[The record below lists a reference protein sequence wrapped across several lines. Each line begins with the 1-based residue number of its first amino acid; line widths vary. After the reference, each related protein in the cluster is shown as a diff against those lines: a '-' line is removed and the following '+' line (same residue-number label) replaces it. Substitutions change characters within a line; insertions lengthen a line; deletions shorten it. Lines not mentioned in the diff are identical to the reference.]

1 MTPEIIAP
9 SKAGLAGVAA
19 IRAML
24 SLNPDDADTDLA
36 TRRARL
42 AAFAAAAPAP
52 TEPVVE
58 ARIGGVR
65 VLRIAPA
72 GAGAGAGTRGRIV
85 YLHGGAYVLG
95 SADTHARL
103 AAAFA
108 HASGAEVI
116 AVDYR
121 LAPEHPYPAAVDD
134 AVAVWSALAGDDVPT
149 ALIGDSAGGGLVLAT
164 ALRLRD
170 TGAVKPVALAMTS
183 PWVDLTVSAASL
195 TERADEEVML
205 SQAGL
210 ALDASR
216 YRGALPAADPRV
228 SPLFADL
235 AGLPPVFVQVGSAEI
250 LFDDAMS
257 LATRLG
263 EAGVAVRLQVWEG
276 MAHAWAAY
284 GDAVPEAAASVAAL
298 GDFVRERLAA

>member
-1 MTPEIIAP
+1 MTPEFIAP
-9 SKAGLAGVAA
+9 SSAGLAGVAA

-24 SLNPDDADTDLA
+24 AADPDDADTDLA

-42 AAFAAAAPAP
+42 AAFAAAAPALP
-52 TEPVVE
+52 QPIVE

-65 VLRIAPA
+65 VLRTAPPA
-72 GAGAGAGTRGRIV
+72 ARGRFI

-103 AAAFA
+103 AGVYAR
-108 HASGAEVI
+108 ASEAEAI

-121 LAPEHPYPAAVDD
+121 LAPEHPHPAAVDD
-134 AVAVWSALAGDDVPT
+134 AVAVWNALAGDGMPT

-170 TGAVKPVALAMTS
+170 AGGVQPVALAMTS
-183 PWVDLTVSAASL
+183 PWVDLTMTAASL
-195 TERADEEVML
+195 TERDNVEVML
-205 SQAGL
+205 SRRGL
-210 ALDASR
+210 ALDADR

-235 AGLPPVFVQVGSAEI
+235 AGLPPVLVQVGNAEI
-250 LFDDAMS
+250 LFDDAIS
-257 LATRLG
+257 LARRLDA
-263 EAGVAVRLQVWEG
+263 AGVAVQLQVWEG
-276 MAHAWAAY
+276 MAHAWAAF
-284 GDAVPEAAASVAAL
+284 GDAVPEAALSVAAL